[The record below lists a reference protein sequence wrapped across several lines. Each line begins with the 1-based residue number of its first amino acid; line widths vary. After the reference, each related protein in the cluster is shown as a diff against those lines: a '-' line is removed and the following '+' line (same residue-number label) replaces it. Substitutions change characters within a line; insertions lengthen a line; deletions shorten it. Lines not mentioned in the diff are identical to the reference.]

1 MYLQMQ
7 VHTLCWVNFAAGVP
21 GALSFR
27 GSLRGRCRASSTAT
41 DATPAGKLVEQY
53 YRTAVAI
60 FKVGGP
66 WLGRTLLHPRV
77 DLVFH
82 YAQVEMQCRLG
93 TSLTR
98 NASAGNDGSGP
109 ADPRATMATRKKRLL
124 RRLEWFWTDRLPN
137 LVNRLRSLHRQAMRA
152 DRLK

>member
-1 MYLQMQ
+1 MQ
-7 VHTLCWVNFAAGVP
+7 VHALRRANFCWWPTWRSQFQGESSWPKSRFIHSNGCYP
-21 GALSFR
+21 GRQAR
-27 GSLRGRCRASSTAT
+27 
-41 DATPAGKLVEQY
+41 EQY